1 MVALVVEIEGTVDG
15 RGESTGSHNTTQH
28 SLQLRTYDHQMGYR
42 RVVSFAGENFRELL
56 ENMIFVENTFAN
68 LW

>member
-28 SLQLRTYDHQMGYR
+28 SLQLR
-42 RVVSFAGENFRELL
+42 
-56 ENMIFVENTFAN
+56 MIIRWDIVEWFHSQEKTFAN
-68 LW
+68 CLKI